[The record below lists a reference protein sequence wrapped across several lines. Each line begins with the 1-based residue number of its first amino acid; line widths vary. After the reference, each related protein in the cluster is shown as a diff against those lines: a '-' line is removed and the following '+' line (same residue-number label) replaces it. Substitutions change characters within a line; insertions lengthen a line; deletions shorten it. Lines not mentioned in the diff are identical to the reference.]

1 MLAGRT
7 AAGLPVEG
15 AQERRNTNLT
25 RGKCRRNRHGPRS
38 EFYLSN
44 DRYPEISVRKAV
56 FMSAHEPPPLHPAS
70 SSTTS
75 LSSLSPSSTSTAAP
89 RVYRQELHRGV
100 GSFSSFAAGFSFVSI
115 LTTMFQLFGLGFG
128 IGGAAFFWTWPI
140 VFAGQLLVALN
151 FAQLA
156 ASWPISGSIF
166 QWASRLAGTTF
177 GWFTGWVMIVAQ
189 TLTVAVAAI
198 AVQAVLPA
206 IWEGFQIIGG
216 PTADPSLAS
225 ATGAQN
231 AVLLG
236 VILLVITTVVN
247 ILSVRIMALAT
258 SVGVLIEIVGVV
270 VLVAA
275 LFLLPERSA
284 AVVFTTEGAGL
295 TDDPYIWA
303 FLASSLM
310 AAYVLVG
317 FDSAGELA
325 EETHAP
331 RKTISKTII
340 RAVVVSGL
348 GGALLIIA
356 ALVAAPSLSDGSL
369 ATGGIAY
376 VVTERLGPIFG
387 RLLLVAVAVA
397 VFACTLAVQTSG
409 SRMMFSM
416 ARERALPFWKTLATV
431 SPRTGTPIATSIVVG
446 VGAAL
451 ALAVNFGQSAIFT
464 ALSSLCIAMLYLAY
478 LGVTVPLL
486 VNRIRLRGQGFPAG
500 VDEDGKPLFTL
511 GRWGIPLNAIA
522 VLYQV
527 AMVINLAWP
536 RAEIYDLTGE
546 TWWLQ
551 WSALLFIGATLI
563 VGYLVHRRNHARDGA
578 IQL

>member
-1 MLAGRT
+1 
-7 AAGLPVEG
+7 
-15 AQERRNTNLT
+15 
-25 RGKCRRNRHGPRS
+25 
-38 EFYLSN
+38 
-44 DRYPEISVRKAV
+44 
-56 FMSAHEPPPLHPAS
+56 MSATEPPRLHPA
-70 SSTTS
+70 
-75 LSSLSPSSTSTAAP
+75 PYAAP
-89 RVYRQELHRGV
+89 TVYRQELHRGV

-115 LTTMFQLFGLGFG
+115 LTTVFQLFGLGFG
-128 IGGAAFFWTWPI
+128 IGGAAFFWTWPL

-156 ASWPISGSIF
+156 ASWPISGAIF
-166 QWASRLAGTTF
+166 QWSSRLAGTTF

-206 IWEGFQIIGG
+206 IWDGFQIVGG
-216 PTADPSLAS
+216 PSADPSLAS

-236 VILLVITTVVN
+236 VILLAITTVVN
-247 ILSVRIMALAT
+247 ILSVRMMALAT
-258 SVGVLIEIVGVV
+258 SVGVMIEIIGVV

-275 LFLLPERSA
+275 LFFLPVRSP
-284 AVVFTTEGAGL
+284 AVVFTTEGAAP
-295 TDDPYIWA
+295 TEDPYIWA

-331 RKTISKTII
+331 RKTIAKTIVH
-340 RAVVVSGL
+340 AVVVSGL

-356 ALVAAPSLSDGSL
+356 TLVSAPSLSDGSL

-376 VVTERLGPIFG
+376 VVTERLGPVFG

-409 SRMMFSM
+409 SRMVYSM
-416 ARERALPFWKTLATV
+416 ARERALPFWRTLARV
-431 SPRTGTPIATSIVVG
+431 SPRTGTPIATSIVIG
-446 VGAAL
+446 VGAAA

-478 LGVTVPLL
+478 LGVTLPLL
-486 VNRIRLRGQGFPAG
+486 VKRIRMRGSAFPAG
-500 VDEDGKPLFTL
+500 VDEDGKSLFSL

-522 VLYQV
+522 VLYQI
-527 AMVINLAWP
+527 AMVVNLAWP

-551 WSALLFIGATLI
+551 WSALLFIAATLI
-563 VGYLVHRRNHARDGA
+563 VGYAVHRRNQARDGA
-578 IQL
+578 ILLGHLPVTAEIPVAASASEPGMPSPA

>member
-1 MLAGRT
+1 MS
-7 AAGLPVEG
+7 
-15 AQERRNTNLT
+15 AQE
-25 RGKCRRNRHGPRS
+25 
-38 EFYLSN
+38 
-44 DRYPEISVRKAV
+44 
-56 FMSAHEPPPLHPAS
+56 PPSLHSPGS
-70 SSTTS
+70 PTTT
-75 LSSLSPSSTSTAAP
+75 PK
-89 RVYRQELHRGV
+89 VYRQELHRGV
-100 GSFSSFAAGFSFVSI
+100 GSFASFAAGFSFVSI
-115 LTTMFQLFGLGFG
+115 LTTVFQLFGLGFG
-128 IGGAAFFWTWPI
+128 FGGAAFFWTWPL

-156 ASWPISGSIF
+156 ARWPISGSIF

-206 IWEGFQIIGG
+206 IWAGFQIVGG
-216 PTADPSLAS
+216 PTADPSLGS

-236 VILLVITTVVN
+236 VGLLVLTTVVN

-258 SVGVLIEIVGVV
+258 SVGVLVEIIGVV
-270 VLVAA
+270 VVVAA
-275 LFLLPERSA
+275 LMLLPERSA
-284 AVVFTTEGAGL
+284 AVVFTTEGAAP
-295 TDDPYIWA
+295 TDDPYVWA

-331 RKTISKTII
+331 RRTIPKTIV
-340 RAVVVSGL
+340 RAVLVSGL

-356 ALVAAPSLSDGSL
+356 TLVAAPSLSDGSL
-369 ATGGIAY
+369 ASGGIAY
-376 VVTERLGPIFG
+376 VVTERLGPVFG

-397 VFACTLAVQTSG
+397 VFVCTLAVQTSG
-409 SRMMFSM
+409 SRMIYSM
-416 ARERALPFWKTLATV
+416 ARERALPFWRTLAKV
-431 SPRTGTPIATSIVVG
+431 SPRTGTPIATSIVIG

-478 LGVTVPLL
+478 LGVTLPML
-486 VNRIRLRGQGFPAG
+486 VQRLTKRGTDIEHGR
-500 VDEDGKPLFTL
+500 DEDGKPLFTL
-511 GRWGIPLNAIA
+511 GRWGIPLNALA
-522 VLYQV
+522 VAYQIG
-527 AMVINLAWP
+527 MVVNLVWP

-551 WSALLFIGATLI
+551 WSALLFIGATLAI
-563 VGYLVHRRNHARDGA
+563 GYLVHRRNHARDGA
-578 IQL
+578 IDLGHLPGSAEHAAVGAPATAATLA